1 MLIQRLRIC
10 IRTRKVKKVA
20 DLEAVHVTVER
31 AHRIAQ
37 ARAIRTTV
45 RVSELEHL

>member
-20 DLEAVHVTVER
+20 DLEAVHVTVKR